1 MKIVIERALDTASA
15 GGAAYADARIV
26 RKISEFLMVK
36 DGQVAAV
43 NLSSDYGLGVRA
55 LVNGSWGFAS
65 ASTVNTESADEVAGR
80 ALRIARASARVQ
92 AKPVVLAPQQPSVGE
107 YVSPFD
113 SDPFDVSTVDKL
125 GLLLRVNELLRRE
138 KGVTVAECA
147 MEIYKTEKAFGSTDG
162 AYVTQT
168 IVESGAGME
177 STATS
182 ADDIQK
188 RSFPNSF
195 GRQVVTGGYEEIEKL
210 ALESNAPKIASESVA
225 LLSAAECPATTTTVI
240 LDATQVALQVHESC
254 GHPTELDRALGYEA
268 SFAGTSFLTPD
279 MLGAFRYGSDTVNI
293 VADATAP
300 LGAGTFGY
308 DDEGVPA
315 QRNFLIKD
323 GIFVGYLTSRETAS
337 ELDQGSSGAMRAE
350 SWNHIP
356 LIRMTNI
363 NLMPGETSLEDLIAS
378 TDDGIYMELNKSWS
392 IDDLRL
398 NFQFGTEV
406 AWQIEGGRLTTMYK
420 NPTYTGITPRFWQ
433 SCDAVADNWRMW
445 GTPNCGKGEPVQGMH
460 VGHGAAAARFRDVRV
475 GVRG

>member
-1 MKIVIERALDTASA
+1 MESVIERALDTASA
-15 GGAAYADARIV
+15 AGATYADARIV
-26 RKISEFLMVK
+26 RRTSEYLMIK
-36 DGQVAAV
+36 DGRVAAV

-55 LVNGSWGFAS
+55 LVAGSWGFAS
-65 ASTVNTESADEVAGR
+65 TSSVNTESADQASANAV
-80 ALRIARASARVQ
+80 RIAKASARVQ
-92 AKPVVLAPQQPSVGE
+92 AKPVVLAPQKPVVDS
-107 YVSPFD
+107 YASPFEI
-113 SDPFDVSTVDKL
+113 DPLAVSIDQKL
-125 GLLLRVNELLRRE
+125 DLLLRANEELRTE
-138 KGVTVAECA
+138 KGVTVAESTI
-147 MEIYKTEKAFGSTDG
+147 EIYKTEKAFGSTEG
-162 AYVTQT
+162 AYITQT
-168 IVESGAGME
+168 IVESGGGME
-177 STATS
+177 ATATS
-182 ADDIQK
+182 ESDIQK

-210 ALESNAPKIASESVA
+210 DLVANAAKVGSQAAA
-225 LLSAAECPATTTTVI
+225 LLTAPECTSTTTTIV

-254 GHPTELDRALGYEA
+254 GHPTEFDRVLGYEA

-279 MLGAFRYGSDTVNI
+279 KLGAFRYGSDCVNI
-293 VADATAP
+293 VADATAA

-315 QRNFLIKD
+315 QRNYLIRD

-337 ELDQGSSGAMRAE
+337 ELDQMSSGAMRAE

-363 NLMPGETSLEDLIAS
+363 NLLPGEMTEEDLIAS

-398 NFQFGTEV
+398 NFQFGTEI
-406 AWQIEGGRLTTMYK
+406 AWQIEGGRLTQMYK
-420 NPTYTGITPRFWQ
+420 NATYTGITPEFWR
-433 SCDAVADNWRMW
+433 SCDAVANNWSMW